1 MAKKGGISKSAWLL
15 LISGLLSGAVA
26 VIATYLTLEA
36 QKAREE
42 EDEAMPI
49 FDVRPSEE
57 KVSA

>member
-1 MAKKGGISKSAWLL
+1 MKKKGGISKSAWLL

-26 VIATYLTLEA
+26 VLATYLTLEA

-42 EDEAMPI
+42 EEGMPI
-49 FDVRPSEE
+49 FDVRPGQE